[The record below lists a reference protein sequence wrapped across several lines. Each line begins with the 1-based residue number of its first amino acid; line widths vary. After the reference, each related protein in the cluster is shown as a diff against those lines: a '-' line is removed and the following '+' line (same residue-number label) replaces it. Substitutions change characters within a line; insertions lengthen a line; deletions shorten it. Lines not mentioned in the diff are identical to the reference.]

1 MSALVLLTRQIIRQ
15 LNIEPNNIFCLNRV
29 FDLNLINNQ
38 SRSRSYKKFK
48 NVCVNPCSIL
58 IVHISAACHI
68 FVMADRLWWKAQTC
82 LLLSSEKW
90 ISNWS
95 ISRHGYVTFC
105 NLLFTISNCIVRYI
119 TAYIVEVLFSIPT
132 SEFQFWNY
140 GRRLIICHS

>member
-68 FVMADRLWWKAQTC
+68 FVMADRL
-82 LLLSSEKW
+82 
-90 ISNWS
+90 
-95 ISRHGYVTFC
+95 
-105 NLLFTISNCIVRYI
+105 
-119 TAYIVEVLFSIPT
+119 
-132 SEFQFWNY
+132 
-140 GRRLIICHS
+140 